1 MALMTCLKCG
11 KSIERRSAV
20 QKYCTE
26 CSCSADRERKRKWAK
41 DNPQILTKEEVK
53 RNSDLERSKNVLRGL
68 QNNKPT
74 VHNVAVYNSVNLQ
87 WLVKVSVPFSYS
99 ASKNHIWSY
108 AGRGHVF
115 KRQESR
121 AMEDE
126 IILLLKNALR
136 GKKVFKNKVWL
147 DIYVQKPNHRGDAIN
162 VVDLVA
168 DAVKKAI
175 EIDDRWFSIRRV
187 DWQIVKENPRMFIG
201 VGQED
206 AWDAQICSYCGR
218 ILPLERFGKS
228 KRECKE
234 CTSSKRKKIA

>member
-1 MALMTCLKCG
+1 MALMACSKCG
-11 KSIERRSAV
+11 KSVERRSAV

-26 CSCSADRERKRKWAK
+26 CSCYVDRERKRKWAK
-41 DNPQILTKEEVK
+41 DNPQILTNEEVK
-53 RNSDLERSKNVLRGL
+53 RNGDLQRSKNVLRGL

-74 VHNVAVYNSVNLQ
+74 VNNIAVYNSANLQ

-126 IILLLKNALR
+126 IIFLLKNALR

-187 DWQIVKENPRMFIG
+187 DWQIVR
-201 VGQED
+201 
-206 AWDAQICSYCGR
+206 
-218 ILPLERFGKS
+218 
-228 KRECKE
+228 
-234 CTSSKRKKIA
+234 